1 MSSEQRYD
9 KTMLEQTKQQIR
21 VIMGEIAQI
30 SRSDIAPDE
39 FHQEYLNRVVRA
51 LGAIGGALWMTDETG
66 RLTLGYQVNLREA
79 KLHDDEEANRLHSFL
94 LYKALRS
101 QGEVE
106 GLIPPH
112 SGGESPNEG
121 GNPTD
126 FLLILGVIQTE
137 LEKVGILE
145 IFQRPDVNPA
155 TQQGFLS
162 FVRQVTR
169 YATEY
174 YKNRQLKNF
183 SDRQNLWTQLEDFTR
198 NIHKTLNLKET
209 VYTVANE
216 SRRLVECDR
225 VSVAICHGRKAKIEA
240 VSGQDM
246 VDKRSE
252 TIKLLGDLATA
263 VVKVNEPIFYNGDS
277 SHLAPQVESK
287 LEEYVDVSHTKTIAV
302 YPLVAHTLD
311 EKDYDET
318 EHDKLVI
325 PPPFGALVVEQIE
338 DARVSDAMKK
348 RIEIVVEHAR
358 TAIGNAIDHNSIFLA
373 PLWQAIGKSK
383 LLVAARTLPKTLAV
397 VLGVAALVLAMI
409 FVPWN
414 FNMHCDGSL
423 QPIVRRNIY
432 ARESGKVDELYV
444 RHGSTVHEGD
454 VLLVLSN
461 NELEAEW
468 QKNEGEI
475 NECSKQILALKEASY
490 EAKDSERI
498 RITGQLEQYV
508 EREKSLNLQR
518 KILNDRREDLKVRAP
533 VDGVVMTFDLE
544 NKLRSRPVQPGQI
557 LMEIA
562 RPEDGLLLELQM
574 PEKRMGYVDD
584 YRDLIRAE
592 DPDAKLKARFVMT
605 VDPSKNY
612 DATVVEEHDRAEN
625 RGTEETTVMIRALID
640 DPESLP
646 DGTRAGAG
654 VSAKVYCG
662 KRPLG
667 FVCFNELVAFLQKT
681 VFFWFE

>member
-9 KTMLEQTKQQIR
+9 KTTLEQTKQQIR
-21 VIMGEIAQI
+21 VIVNEIAQI
-30 SRSDIAPDE
+30 SRSDVAPDE

-51 LGAIGGALWMTDETG
+51 LGAVGGALWMTDEAG

-101 QGEVE
+101 PGELEALV
-106 GLIPPH
+106 PPH

-145 IFQRPDVNPA
+145 VFQRPDVNPA
-155 TQQGFLS
+155 TQQGFLA

-225 VSVAICHGRKAKIEA
+225 VSIAICRGRRAKIEA

-252 TIKLLGDLATA
+252 TVKLLGDLATA
-263 VVKVNEPIFYNGDS
+263 VVAVNEPIFYNGDS

-287 LEEYVDVSHTKTIAV
+287 LEEYVDASHTKTIAV

-325 PPPFGALVVEQIE
+325 PPPFGALIVEQIE

-397 VLGVAALVLAMI
+397 VFGVLALILAMI

-432 ARESGKVDELYV
+432 ARESGKVDELFV

-454 VLLVLSN
+454 VLLILSN

-475 NECSKQILALKEASY
+475 NECSKQILTLKEASY
-490 EAKDSERI
+490 DAQDSERI
-498 RITGQLEQYV
+498 RITGQLEQYM

-574 PEKRMGYVDD
+574 PEKRMGHIDD
-584 YRDLIRAE
+584 YRDAIRKN
-592 DPDAKLKARFVMT
+592 DPDAQLKARFVMT

-667 FVCFNELVAFLQKT
+667 YVCFNELVAFLQKT

>member
-9 KTMLEQTKQQIR
+9 KSMLEQTKQQIR
-21 VIMGEIAQI
+21 SLVNEIAQI
-30 SRSDIAPDE
+30 SRSDVSPEA
-39 FHQEYLNRVVRA
+39 FQQEYLNRVVRA
-51 LGAIGGALWMTDETG
+51 LGAVGGALWMADDSG
-66 RLTLGYQVNLREA
+66 RLSLGYQVNLREA
-79 KLHDDEEANRLHSFL
+79 KLHEDEEANRVHSYL
-94 LYKALRS
+94 LYKTLRS
-101 QGEVE
+101 PDETDALV
-106 GLIPPH
+106 PPH
-112 SGGESPNEG
+112 SGGENANDG

-145 IFQRPDVNPA
+145 VFQRPDSNPA
-155 TQQGFLS
+155 TQQGFLQ

-183 SDRQNLWTQLEDFTR
+183 SDRQSLWTQLEDFTR
-198 NIHKTLNLKET
+198 NIHKTLDLRET

-216 SRRLVECDR
+216 SRRLIECDR
-225 VSVAICHGRKAKIEA
+225 VSIAICRGRKAKIEA

-252 TIKLLGDLATA
+252 TVKLLGDLATA
-263 VVKVNEPIFYNGDS
+263 VVAVNEPIFYNGDS
-277 SHLAPQVESK
+277 SHLAPQVESV
-287 LEEYVDVSHTKTIAV
+287 LEEYVDASHTKTIAV
-302 YPLVAHTLD
+302 YPLVAHTID

-325 PPPFGALVVEQIE
+325 PPPFGAIIVEQIE
-338 DARVSDAMKK
+338 DANVSEAMKK

-358 TAIGNAIDHNSIFLA
+358 VAVGNAIEHNSIFLA

-383 LLVAARTLPKTLAV
+383 FLVAARTLPKTLAV
-397 VLGVAALVLAMI
+397 TIGILALILAMI

-414 FNMHCDGSL
+414 FNMHCNGSL
-423 QPIVRRNIY
+423 EPIVRRNVF
-432 ARESGKVDELYV
+432 AREAGKVDQLYV
-444 RHGSTVHEGD
+444 RHGSVVKEGD
-454 VLLVLSN
+454 VLMELSN

-468 QKNEGEI
+468 QKNEGEL
-475 NECSKQILALKEASY
+475 NECVKQILALKEASY
-490 EAKDSERI
+490 DAKDAERI
-498 RITGQLEQYV
+498 RIAGQLAQYT
-508 EREKSLNLQR
+508 EREKTLNLQK
-518 KILNDRREDLKVRAP
+518 KILNERLEDLKVRAP
-533 VDGVVMTFDLE
+533 IDGTVMTFDLE

-557 LMEIA
+557 LLEVA

-574 PEKRMGYVDD
+574 PEKRMGHIDD
-584 YRDLIRAE
+584 YMRKMREKDK
-592 DPDAKLKARFVMT
+592 DAKLNVRFVMT

-612 DATVVEEHDRAEN
+612 NATVDEEHDRAEN
-625 RGTEETTVMIRALID
+625 RGTEETTVLIRANIN
-640 DPESLP
+640 ENETLP
-646 DGTRAGAG
+646 PGTRAGAG

-662 KRPLG
+662 KRALG
-667 FVCFNELVAFLQKT
+667 YVCFNELVAFLQKT